1 MLCYMRGMA
10 VVLLGLSSLA
20 AAQDDPAEVL
30 IRLRDQVLA
39 HAERIPNHTCVESVR
54 RDVYD
59 AIADPSTRSCDRLLA
74 RRKQPGFSSS
84 LRLTT
89 TDRLRLDV
97 LLTTDREL
105 YSWAG
110 AKKFEEGEIDE
121 LVTQGAFG
129 TGPFASMLLS
139 VLQGR
144 DARFVFEGETSLEG
158 RRLLE
163 YSFIVPVD
171 RSRYRYRVNVPKDW
185 VVTGYT
191 GTILADPATA
201 ELARFSV
208 RTEELPEETG
218 SCETDSELE
227 YSMVRLGSDDYL
239 LPKLTRQRFIMRDG
253 SEGENTI
260 TFSACRDFRGESSV
274 SFSPRIAD
282 SAPATRGIAPLDLPA
297 GLPVTVE
304 LTSPPVRS
312 DQAAAGDRIEGRL
325 VDAIRDPALQTIL
338 APVGA
343 PMAGRLM
350 RVETRWGPPPEI
362 TFALR
367 WETVEV
373 GGNPMLIQLKPD
385 QRVQSP
391 RASRDGL
398 QRRGVTIELPLPG
411 EERYAVHRVNGE
423 KGVLATGFRSKWLTA
438 KP

>member
-1 MLCYMRGMA
+1 MRGMA
-10 VVLLGLSSLA
+10 VVLLGLGSLA

-54 RDVYD
+54 RDVYE
-59 AIADPSTRSCDRLLA
+59 AMTDPLTRSCDRLLA
-74 RRKQPGFSSS
+74 RRNQPGFLST
-84 LRLTT
+84 LRLAA

-139 VLQGR
+139 VLHGR

-163 YSFIVPVD
+163 YSFSVPVV

-185 VVTGYT
+185 VATGYT

-201 ELARFSV
+201 ELVRFSV

-239 LPKLTRQRFIMRDG
+239 LPTITRQRFIMRDG
-253 SEGENTI
+253 SEGENSI

-274 SFSPRIAD
+274 SFSPGIAD
-282 SAPATRGIAPLDLPA
+282 ATPSRPGSAQLDLAA

-312 DQAAAGDRIEGRL
+312 DQAAAGDPIEGRL
-325 VDAIRDPALQTIL
+325 VDAIRDPVLQTIL
-338 APVGA
+338 VPAGA

-373 GGNPMLIQLKPD
+373 GGNPMPIHLRPD
-385 QRVQSP
+385 QRELP
-391 RASRDGL
+391 TRASRDRL
-398 QRRGVTIELPLPG
+398 QRRGVEIELPLPG
-411 EERYAVHRVNGE
+411 EERYAIYRVNGE
-423 KGVLATGFRSKWLTA
+423 KGILATGFRSRWLTA